1 MMSWSEPLD
10 LYCERTDASFWAEPV
25 NALTN
30 AAFLIAAAA
39 AFLAWRGGRARDS
52 FALALIGL
60 TVLVGLGSFA
70 FHTLATRGAVLLDVI
85 PIALFVYG
93 YFLFALRLFFRFD
106 ALAAVALLVAFII
119 ASQALSFALPA
130 GFLNGSGEYFA
141 PLAALF
147 AVGWLVE
154 SGDRRRGILTA
165 GALFAGSL
173 VFRTVDQAVC
183 GAFPLGTHFIWHL
196 LNAVVL
202 YLLLRTAI
210 IAARDSVNPPS
221 S

>member
-1 MMSWSEPLD
+1 MSWSEPLD
-10 LYCERTDASFWAEPV
+10 LYCERTDATVWAEPL

-30 AAFLIAAAA
+30 AAFLVAAAA
-39 AFLAWRGGRARDS
+39 AFLLWRRSAARDS
-52 FALALIGL
+52 FALTLVGL

-93 YFLFALRLFFRFD
+93 YFLFSLRRFFRFD
-106 ALAAVALLVAFII
+106 AVPAVAVLVAFIA
-119 ASQALSFALPA
+119 ASQALSFTLPA
-130 GFLNGSGEYFA
+130 GFLNGSGEYLA

-154 SGDRRRGILTA
+154 GDDRRRGILAA
-165 GALFAGSL
+165 GTLFAVSL
-173 VFRTVDQAVC
+173 AFRTMDQAVC
-183 GAFPLGTHFIWHL
+183 GAFPLGSHFIWHL

-210 IAARDSVNPPS
+210 KEPG
-221 S
+221 